1 MTVLLLKLT
10 LSPTIIAV
18 ASLLTRRF
26 GPTVGGWLI
35 GLPVT
40 AGPVALFLALDHGAS
55 FAARVSTGFVAV
67 VSGQAAFVL
76 GYVAL
81 ARRGAPWLT
90 ALLAGTACF
99 AITGVALVEAGLSLP
114 VLLACALAILIVG
127 LRLLP
132 PAAIVEQPP
141 AARR

>member
-40 AGPVALFLALDHGAS
+40 AGPVALFLALDHGAN
-55 FAARVSTGFVAV
+55 FAARVSTGFVAG

-81 ARRGAPWLT
+81 ARRGAPWMT
-90 ALLAGTACF
+90 ALLAGTA
-99 AITGVALVEAGLSLP
+99 ASRSPASHSSRRTLAPGVARVRSRNSDRRLEASAP
-114 VLLACALAILIVG
+114 CHS
-127 LRLLP
+127 RRT
-132 PAAIVEQPP
+132 AAPSS
-141 AARR
+141 